1 MSIKETPLVS
11 ILIPAY
17 NAEEFLSKAIDSA
30 LNQSYKNIEIV
41 SINDGSTDNTSE
53 ILKQY
58 KKAHPKIIK
67 NFTQEN
73 LGEGRT
79 RNALIEKAQ
88 GEYFVFLDADDWLK
102 KDYVRT
108 LLSEIEQYD
117 LVVSGYELYN
127 ADYQYVA
134 SSHPSSKEFS
144 KYSFCMSGGKMW
156 RRSFVIENHLCYEPL
171 TIGTDSLFSV
181 CAYSKTKAVR
191 TIPYSGYCI
200 YVNKNSVS
208 RNVTFDDSKSFLT
221 IAKKAVNEINNDSFL
236 ASDYFRL
243 FLLKSLLVDIVLYK
257 KSLNFS
263 QLLALSRKNLSWYKG
278 FLAEHGQRYELI
290 MNREIDLP
298 VVLFA
303 NSYIFFSKCHLDRL
317 LIAAVKFSPLKLP
330 WS

>member
-1 MSIKETPLVS
+1 MPKKETPLVS

-17 NAEEFLSKAIDSA
+17 NAEEFLSKAIDSV

-41 SINDGSTDNTSE
+41 SIDDGSTDKTNE

-58 KKAHPKIIK
+58 IKAHPKIIRS
-67 NFTQEN
+67 FTQEN

-79 RNALIEKAQ
+79 RNALIEKAR

-102 KDYVRT
+102 RDYVKT

-127 ADYQYVA
+127 ANYQFVA

-181 CAYSKTKAVR
+181 CAYSKTKAIK
-191 TIPYSGYCI
+191 TIPYNGYCI
-200 YVNKNSVS
+200 YVNEKSVS
-208 RNVTFDDSKSFLT
+208 RNVTYDDSKSFLT
-221 IAKKAVNEINNDSFL
+221 VAKKAVDEIHNDSYL
-236 ASDYFRL
+236 TSDYFRL

-263 QLLALSRKNLSWYKG
+263 QLLALSRKNLSWYKA
-278 FLAEHGQRYELI
+278 FLVEHGQRNKLI
-290 MNREIDLP
+290 LNREVDLP
-298 VVLFA
+298 VSLFV
-303 NSYIFFSKCHLDRL
+303 NSYILFSKCHLDRL
-317 LIAAVKFSPLKLP
+317 LIAAVKYSPLKLP